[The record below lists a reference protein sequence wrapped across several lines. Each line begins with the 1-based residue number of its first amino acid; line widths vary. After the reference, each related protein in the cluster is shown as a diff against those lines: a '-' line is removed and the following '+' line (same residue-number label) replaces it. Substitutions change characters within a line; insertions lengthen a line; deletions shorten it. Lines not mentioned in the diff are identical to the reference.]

1 MNVLRK
7 GAEAGTQ
14 AKCSSDDSFDQAQ
27 GET

>member
-14 AKCSSDDSFDQAQ
+14 VKCSSDDSFGQAQ